1 MDRRASQGMSIY
13 WVTAATFN
21 RNGDR
26 PEVKGEVCGLDAES
40 KAIGRLQKVCSE
52 LAELHAE
59 LKESDIEAS
68 ALRVIRDTVDQM
80 RMTAMTLQQGLDWF
94 RLSRDKQGL
103 LTLLIDKRMRR
114 ASQLNTDIGKDFE
127 AGRIRTDH
135 TALSAY
141 LLVLNQ
147 VMEQLDL
154 MFGSRK
160 AER

>member
-1 MDRRASQGMSIY
+1 M
-13 WVTAATFN
+13 
-21 RNGDR
+21 GDR
-26 PEVKGEVCGLDAES
+26 PEVKGEVCGLDDKT

-59 LKESDIEAS
+59 LKESDIEAN
-68 ALRVIRDTVDQM
+68 ALTVIRDTIDQM
-80 RMTAMTLQQGLDWF
+80 RVTAMTLQQGLEWF
-94 RLSRDKQGL
+94 RLSGDGQGL
-103 LTLLIDKRMRR
+103 STLLIDKQMRR

>member
-1 MDRRASQGMSIY
+1 MDRRASQAMSIY
-13 WVTAATFN
+13 WVTAATFD

-26 PEVKGEVCGLDAES
+26 PKVKGEVCGLDA
-40 KAIGRLQKVCSE
+40 KTKVIGRLQKVCSE

-68 ALRVIRDTVDQM
+68 ALRVIRDTLDQM
-80 RMTAMTLQQGLDWF
+80 RMSAMTLQQGLDWF

-103 LTLLIDKRMRR
+103 LRLLTDERMRR

-154 MFGSRK
+154 MFGIRK

>member
-1 MDRRASQGMSIY
+1 MALTSLVVCADAKAVQVLSRILREMGIRAEHC
-13 WVTAATFN
+13 
-21 RNGDR
+21 GD
-26 PEVKGEVCGLDAES
+26 PHQ
-40 KAIGRLQKVCSE
+40 AIGRLQKVCSE
-52 LAELHAE
+52 LTELHAE

-68 ALRVIRDTVDQM
+68 VLTVIRDTVDQM
-80 RMTAMTLQQGLDWF
+80 RMTAMTLEQGLHWF
-94 RLSRDKQGL
+94 RLSRDGQGL

-135 TALSAY
+135 AALSRY